1 MRTGR
6 YARGPV
12 ECHEAADVV
21 VEQVEDREGL
31 DAALRHGVQ
40 AAIAAPEHDEAWR
53 AELSAA
59 VARGEFKFPR
69 TVLPAVTHEDLRHWL
84 DRLLLHQPVQAE
96 LARELRDDVLSL
108 VRLQGVLARSA
119 VFMVR
124 LSTDAPSRRCG
135 FHVDTVAPRAPTIG
149 LLRVYGGAGTDY
161 VEPSNVLGSDD
172 FYRDLS
178 ARERLARELERA
190 AVAGDEAAW
199 EEASRAIDQL
209 DCRPRFLRDPPQV
222 KVAAA
227 GTIVAF
233 RHLDV
238 RRHWSS
244 HPMGLAWVHRS
255 PMEGEPRVVVSVTA
269 REPGALRAAR

>member
-1 MRTGR
+1 M
-6 YARGPV
+6 RGPV
-12 ECHEAADVV
+12 DCHEAADVV
-21 VEQVEDREGL
+21 VEKVDGREGL
-31 DAALRHGVQ
+31 HAALRPGVQ
-40 AAIAAPEHDEAWR
+40 AAIAAPERDEPWR
-53 AELSAA
+53 TELSAA
-59 VARGEFKFPR
+59 VARGDFQFPR
-69 TVLPAVTHEDLRHWL
+69 TVLPAVTLEDLRRWL
-84 DRLLLHQPVQAE
+84 DGLLLHQPVHAE

-108 VRLQGVLARSA
+108 VQLQGVLARSA

-178 ARERLARELERA
+178 ARERLARELA
-190 AVAGDEAAW
+190 GAGVAGDEAAW
-199 EEASRAIDQL
+199 KEASRAIDEL
-209 DCRPRFLRDPPQV
+209 DRCPRFVRDPRQV
-222 KVAAA
+222 KPAPA

-255 PMEGEPRVVVSVTA
+255 PSGGEPRLVVSITA
-269 REPGALRAAR
+269 REPGVLRARR